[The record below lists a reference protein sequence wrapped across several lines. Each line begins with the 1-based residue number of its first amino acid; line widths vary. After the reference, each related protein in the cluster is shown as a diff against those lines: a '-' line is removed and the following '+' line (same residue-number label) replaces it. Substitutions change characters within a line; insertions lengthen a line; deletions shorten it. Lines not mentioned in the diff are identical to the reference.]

1 MQIRS
6 NVIGLVLAL
15 SLTGCDLLA
24 KENPGCPD
32 KGRLS
37 LVPFAPQNVADHLIK
52 VEDCLVEFIGRI
64 AKGSSSDADVA
75 SAAENYCGSYAW
87 YPGIEGE
94 SDLVKRERGDALR
107 IVVTDR
113 ALQCAVPAQRG
124 TDGKIA

>member
-1 MQIRS
+1 MQICS
-6 NVIGLVLAL
+6 NVIGFVLAI

-24 KENPGCPD
+24 TENARCPD
-32 KGRLS
+32 KLRLS
-37 LVPFAPQNVADHLIK
+37 LVPLAPRNAEDHLLK

-64 AKGSSSDADVA
+64 SKGPSSDADVV

-94 SDLVKRERGDALR
+94 NDLVKKERGDALR

-113 ALQCAVPAQRG
+113 ALKCAVPAERG
-124 TDGKIA
+124 IDGKIA